1 MIFLLN
7 SISFSLKIN
16 AQKEKKNQILFRAN
30 TCSELD
36 SSDQNRS

>member
-16 AQKEKKNQILFRAN
+16 AQKEKKTKSYLGPTRAVN
-30 TCSELD
+30 
-36 SSDQNRS
+36 